1 VPPYFTLAVFLVE
14 GGSLLEIIFLFNDV
28 LYGEKTRERFKNFR
42 SNLLAGQFVWD
53 RKLALTCTSAE
64 KR

>member
-1 VPPYFTLAVFLVE
+1 VVFLR
-14 GGSLLEIIFLFNDV
+14 LLTGRGIFLFNDV

-53 RKLALTCTSAE
+53 RKLA
-64 KR
+64 